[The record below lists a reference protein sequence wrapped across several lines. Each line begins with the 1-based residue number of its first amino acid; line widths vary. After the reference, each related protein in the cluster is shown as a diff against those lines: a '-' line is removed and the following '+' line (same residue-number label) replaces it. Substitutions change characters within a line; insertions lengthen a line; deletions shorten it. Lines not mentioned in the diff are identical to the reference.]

1 MRYLNRIIFI
11 NSATIRYSEV
21 RLDGNVH
28 FIGTQG
34 VGKSTIL
41 RSILFFYNAD
51 TQKLG
56 IPVEK
61 KGYTDYYFPYSD
73 SYIIYEVVRETG
85 NFCVLSF
92 KSMNRICYRF
102 IDSAYRQEL
111 FIDADGAAYDATEK
125 IRASLDRHKVNYSSI
140 INTYD
145 EYRNILYGNA
155 QGKKDFRKYALMES
169 KQYQNIPRTIQNVLL
184 NSKLEAEFIKQTII
198 SSLNEEEAGIDLT
211 RYKAHLGNFETQL
224 KDIEAFQ
231 RPETAKL
238 AEGIAELCVEMDF
251 AERKMADNSKE
262 LFVAHERA
270 TKELP
275 LLQTRL
281 REAEESKLVLVQ
293 RKEDAESKSQ
303 QKRSKL
309 EAELAI
315 YKSDLL
321 KAKKKEEE
329 YALKNIEQL
338 IARVGRQP
346 ELKARKRSLNEE
358 QKILTTHYQEVT
370 TQYDAL
376 IRTVENQFA
385 SFLNEKEKQKLELE
399 NEFNTSR
406 EEVRG
411 AYLEQTEQFRTLQEQ
426 EQNTLLESR
435 NKIQAELSELGYR
448 ARQWRGEQLYSSEM
462 AALRSQLLVRTADS
476 QKLTNGIAH
485 ARQSIESFTRQWET
499 EKQGKEQ
506 STLLRQNTLKEKAEA
521 LRKEAERIGL
531 YLENSKNSF
540 YGWLNN
546 NVQEWE
552 EGIGKVCDE
561 SVLHQNDLA
570 PQRVADDSTASFFG
584 VSIDLS
590 RIDKQTKTI
599 EDYLAEKQRLEM
611 QIAECAA
618 QVASLTDAL
627 EADKEKLKKK
637 YQPQIKEQKEQIRQ
651 WSYELEQ
658 TQRSRQSDE
667 LQLADWQKK
676 AKVEQEE
683 RLALLCQ
690 QTDECMTRL
699 ATATNELALFNTRKE
714 KELAT
719 RKAEMEKKIKLLI
732 RQKEARQQLLTA
744 EAEAQRQAANQQK
757 ALYEQEKQNRLKEQ
771 GADTD
776 RLQTIAGELA
786 VLVAEL
792 AFIDENRDT
801 LTEYKKDKRDL
812 LDKVPDMKARKKLL
826 EERLEQESER
836 FAHEQKALTEKLDDA
851 YAHIRTQE
859 ETIRINRENCTV
871 YDNISSLEWYAQV
884 RSYLTAEACTRVKTD
899 RSCQELNDEITR
911 TFMNLL
917 RKAAQLRKE
926 INEFTGNFST
936 TNIFAFRT
944 QFTDDK
950 EYRHFANELR
960 DFMEEHRI
968 EEFTKRVN
976 DRHSD
981 IFRQISCD
989 TTDLTSRE
997 GAIQTVVKKIND
1009 DFVARNFVGI
1019 IQRIEMRVDD
1029 SSNKIVQVLRLIKKF
1044 NDENSHDLGGVNLF
1058 SSGNE
1063 DRIKSQAVNLL
1074 RELIREM
1081 AAYRKDVITLS
1092 DSFEL
1097 KFRVEENQNDT
1108 GFVERLSNVGS
1119 EGTDI
1124 LVKAMI
1130 NIMLL
1135 NVFKEGASRK
1145 FKDFKLHCVMDE
1157 IGKLHPSN
1165 IIGILKFAND
1175 RNILLINGSPTEQI
1189 ALAYK
1194 HIYKLEKD
1202 ARSFTHIKRIISQN

>member
-11 NSATIRYSEV
+11 NSATIRYAEV

-41 RSILFFYNAD
+41 RSILFFYNGD

-61 KGYTDYYFPYSD
+61 KGYTDYYFPFSD

-125 IRASLDRHKVNYSSI
+125 IRASLDRHRVNYSSI
-140 INTYD
+140 VNTYD
-145 EYRNILYGNA
+145 EYRNILYGDA

-238 AEGIAELCVEMDF
+238 AEGITQLCVEMDF
-251 AERKMADNSKE
+251 AKRKMADCSKE
-262 LFVAHERA
+262 LFVANEKA
-270 TKELP
+270 MKELAV
-275 LLQTRL
+275 LQVRL
-281 REAEESKLVLVQ
+281 REAEESKLSLVQ
-293 RKEDAESKSQ
+293 RKEAADSKSQ

-315 YKSDLL
+315 YKNDLL

-338 IARVGRQP
+338 IERAARQP
-346 ELKARKRSLNEE
+346 ELKVRKRSLEEE

-376 IRTVENQFA
+376 IRTLENQLA
-385 SFLNEKEKQKLELE
+385 GFLNEKEKQKLELE
-399 NEFNTSR
+399 NEFNIRR
-406 EEVRG
+406 EKVR
-411 AYLEQTEQFRTLQEQ
+411 AVYLEQAEQFRTLQEQ
-426 EQNTLLESR
+426 QQHSLLEAR
-435 NKIQAELSELGYR
+435 NKIQEELSELNYR
-448 ARQWRGEQLYSSEM
+448 IRQCIGEPLYSQEITT
-462 AALRSQLLVRTADS
+462 LRNQMLTRTADM
-476 QKLTNGIAH
+476 QKRTNDIAH
-485 ARQSIESFTRQWET
+485 SHQCIESLTRQWET

-506 STLLRQNTLKEKAEA
+506 STLFRQNGLKEKTET
-521 LRKEAERIGL
+521 LRKEAERIGI
-531 YLENSKNSF
+531 YIENSKNSF
-540 YGWLNN
+540 YGWLNE

-552 EGIGKVCDE
+552 ETIGRVCDE
-561 SVLHQNDLA
+561 SVLHQNDLV
-570 PQRVADDSTASFFG
+570 PQRAEGSAAALFG
-584 VSIDLS
+584 VTIDLS
-590 RIDKQTKTI
+590 RIDRQTKTA
-599 EDYLAEKQRLEM
+599 EEYLEEKQALEAQM
-611 QIAECAA
+611 ADCIT
-618 QVASLTDAL
+618 QVATLTDAF
-627 EADKEKLKKK
+627 EIDKEKLKKK
-637 YQPQIKEQKEQIRQ
+637 YQPQIKEQKERIRQ
-651 WSYELEQ
+651 WDYEQEQ
-658 TQRSRQSDE
+658 AQRSHQSDE

-676 AKVEQEE
+676 ARTEQEE
-683 RLALLCQ
+683 RLALLRG
-690 QTDECMTRL
+690 QTDECSIRL
-699 ATATNELALFNTRKE
+699 TAAGDELKSFSIRKE

-719 RKAEMEKKIKLLI
+719 RRAEMEKQIKQLI
-732 RQKEARQQLLTA
+732 REKDAKQQVFTDEAL
-744 EAEAQRQAANQQK
+744 AQRQSVNQQK
-757 ALYEQEKQNRLKEQ
+757 SAYEQEKRNRLKEQ

-776 RLQTIAGELA
+776 RLQEISKQLTVLASELS
-786 VLVAEL
+786 
-792 AFIDENRDT
+792 FIEESRDT

-812 LDKVPDMKARKKLL
+812 FDKVPELKARKKQL
-826 EERLEQESER
+826 EERLEQENER
-836 FAHEQKALTEKLDDA
+836 FVCELKSLTEKLAKA
-851 YAHIRTQE
+851 YERIRAQEESIRT
-859 ETIRINRENCTV
+859 NRENCAV
-871 YDNISSLEWYAQV
+871 YDNVASLDWYAQV
-884 RSYLTAEACTRVKTD
+884 RPYLTSEACLRVKTD
-899 RSCQELNDEITR
+899 KTCKVLNDEITR
-911 TFMNLL
+911 TFMTLI
-917 RKAAQLRKE
+917 RKATQLRKE
-926 INEFTGNFST
+926 INEFTGNFSAN
-936 TNIFAFRT
+936 NIFAFRT
-944 QFTDDK
+944 QFTDDSD
-950 EYRHFANELR
+950 YLHFANELR

-968 EEFTKRVN
+968 EEFVRRVN
-976 DRHSD
+976 NRHSD
-981 IFRQISCD
+981 IFRQISSD

-1029 SSNKIVQVLRLIKKF
+1029 SSNKIVQVLRQIKKF

-1063 DRIKSQAVNLL
+1063 DQVKARAVNLL

-1165 IIGILKFAND
+1165 IMGILKFAND

-1202 ARSFTHIKRIISQN
+1202 AKSFTHIKRIISQN

>member
-1 MRYLNRIIFI
+1 MRYLNKIIFI
-11 NSATIRYSEV
+11 NSATIRYAEV

-102 IDSAYRQEL
+102 IDSAYRQDL
-111 FIDADGAAYDATEK
+111 FIDADGAAYDATDK
-125 IRASLDRHKVNYSSI
+125 IRASLDRHRVNYSSI

-145 EYRNILYGNA
+145 EYRNILYGDA

-224 KDIEAFQ
+224 NDIEAFQ

-238 AEGIAELCVEMDF
+238 AEGIAQLCVEMDF
-251 AERKMADNSKE
+251 AKRKMTNDSKE
-262 LFVAHERA
+262 LFVAHEKA
-270 TKELP
+270 VKELAV
-275 LLQTRL
+275 LQLRL
-281 REAEESKLVLVQ
+281 REAEEHKLSLVQ
-293 RKEDAESKSQ
+293 RKEAAESKSQ

-315 YKSDLL
+315 YKNDLL

-329 YALKNIEQL
+329 YAQKNIEQL
-338 IARVGRQP
+338 IERAARQP
-346 ELKARKRSLNEE
+346 ELKVRKQSLQEE

-376 IRTVENQFA
+376 IRTIENQWVG
-385 SFLNEKEKQKLELE
+385 FLNEKEKQKLKLE
-399 NEFNTSR
+399 NELNIRR
-406 EEVRG
+406 EKVR
-411 AYLEQTEQFRTLQEQ
+411 AVYLEQAEQFRTLQEQ
-426 EQNTLLESR
+426 QQSSLVEAR
-435 NKIQAELSELGYR
+435 NKIQEELSELNYR
-448 ARQWRGEQLYSSEM
+448 TRQCAGEQLYSQEM
-462 AALRSQLLVRTADS
+462 AALRNQILTRTADR
-476 QKLTNGIAH
+476 QKRTHDIAH
-485 ARQSIESFTRQWET
+485 SRQCIESLTRQWET

-506 STLLRQNTLKEKAEA
+506 STLLRQSALKEKAEA
-521 LRKEAERIGL
+521 LRKEVERIGL
-531 YLENSKNSF
+531 YIENSKNSF
-540 YGWLNN
+540 YGWLNE

-552 EGIGKVCDE
+552 ETIGKVCDE
-561 SVLHQNDLA
+561 SVLHQNDLS
-570 PQRVADDSTASFFG
+570 PQRAAGSAASLFG
-584 VSIDLS
+584 VNIDLN
-590 RIDKQTKTI
+590 RIDKQAKTI
-599 EDYLAEKQRLEM
+599 EEYLEEKQALEA
-611 QIAECAA
+611 QTADCVA
-618 QVASLTDAL
+618 QVTALTDAS

-637 YQPQIKEQKEQIRQ
+637 YQPQIKEQKERIRQ
-651 WSYELEQ
+651 WNYEQEQ
-658 TQRSRQSDE
+658 AQRSHQSDE

-676 AKVEQEE
+676 AQTEQEE
-683 RLALLCQ
+683 RLALLRR
-690 QTDECMTRL
+690 QTDECTIRL
-699 ATATNELALFNTRKE
+699 TAASDELKSFNIRKE
-714 KELAT
+714 KELAS
-719 RKAEMEKKIKLLI
+719 RKAEMEKQIKKLI
-732 RQKEARQQLLTA
+732 REKDVKQQA
-744 EAEAQRQAANQQK
+744 IAVEVVAQRQSVDQQK
-757 ALYEQEKQNRLKEQ
+757 SAYEQEKHSRLKEQ

-776 RLQTIAGELA
+776 RLQEIAEQLA
-786 VLVAEL
+786 VLASEL
-792 AFIDENRDT
+792 SFIEESRDT

-812 LDKVPDMKARKKLL
+812 FDKVPELKVRKKQL
-826 EERLEQESER
+826 EERLEQENER
-836 FAHEQKALTEKLDDA
+836 FAHELKAFTEKLAKA
-851 YAHIRTQE
+851 YEQIRAQEESIRT
-859 ETIRINRENCTV
+859 NRENCTV
-871 YDNISSLEWYAQV
+871 YDNVTSLDWYAQV
-884 RSYLTAEACTRVKTD
+884 RSCFTLEACTRVKTE
-899 RSCQELNDEITR
+899 RTCKELNDEITR
-911 TFMNLL
+911 TFMNLI
-917 RKAAQLRKE
+917 RKATQLRKE
-926 INEFTGNFST
+926 INEFTGNFSAN
-936 TNIFAFRT
+936 NIFAFRT
-944 QFTDDK
+944 QFTDDDD
-950 EYRHFANELR
+950 YLHFANELR

-968 EEFTKRVN
+968 EEFVRRVN

-981 IFRQISCD
+981 IFRQISSD

-1029 SSNKIVQVLRLIKKF
+1029 SSNKIVQVLRQIKKF

-1063 DRIKSQAVNLL
+1063 DQVKARAVSLL
-1074 RELIREM
+1074 RDLIHEM
-1081 AAYRKDVITLS
+1081 AAYRKEVITLS

-1165 IIGILKFAND
+1165 IVGILKFAND

-1202 ARSFTHIKRIISQN
+1202 AKSFTQIKRILSQN

>member
-11 NSATIRYSEV
+11 NSATIRYAEV

-41 RSILFFYNAD
+41 RSVLFFYNAD

-61 KGYTDYYFPYSD
+61 KGYTDYYFPYAD

-125 IRASLDRHKVNYSSI
+125 IRASLDRYRVNYSSI

-145 EYRNILYGNA
+145 EYRNILYGDA

-238 AEGIAELCVEMDF
+238 AEGIAQLCVEMDF
-251 AERKMADNSKE
+251 AKRKMTDHSKE

-270 TKELP
+270 VKELSV
-275 LLQTRL
+275 LQVRL
-281 REAEESKLVLVQ
+281 REAEEAKLSLLQ
-293 RKEDAESKSQ
+293 RKEAADSKSQ

-309 EAELAI
+309 DAELAI
-315 YKSDLL
+315 YKNDLL

-329 YALKNIEQL
+329 YAQKNIEQL
-338 IARVGRQP
+338 IERAARQP
-346 ELKARKRSLNEE
+346 ELKVRKRSLQEE

-376 IRTVENQFA
+376 IRTVENQLA
-385 SFLNEKEKQKLELE
+385 GFLNEKEKQKLELE
-399 NEFNTSR
+399 NEFNIGR
-406 EEVRG
+406 EKVRA
-411 AYLEQTEQFRTLQEQ
+411 AYLEQVEQFRILQERQ
-426 EQNTLLESR
+426 QNSLLEVRS
-435 NKIQAELSELGYR
+435 KIQEELSELNYR
-448 ARQWRGEQLYSSEM
+448 IRQCAGEQLYSQEIT
-462 AALRSQLLVRTADS
+462 ALRNQLLTRTADV
-476 QKLTNGIAH
+476 QKRTNDIAH
-485 ARQSIESFTRQWET
+485 SHQCIESLTRQWEN

-506 STLLRQNTLKEKAEA
+506 STLFRQSALKEKNET
-521 LRKEAERIGL
+521 LRKEAERISL
-531 YLENSKNSF
+531 YIENSKNSF
-540 YGWLNN
+540 YGWLNE

-552 EGIGKVCDE
+552 ETIGKVCDE

-570 PQRVADDSTASFFG
+570 PQRVMGSTPSLFG
-584 VSIDLS
+584 VNIDLNQ
-590 RIDKQTKTI
+590 IDKQSKTI
-599 EDYLAEKQRLEM
+599 EEYLEEKQTLEI
-611 QIAECAA
+611 QVADCIA
-618 QVASLTDAL
+618 QVASLTDVL
-627 EADKEKLKKK
+627 EADKEKLKKR
-637 YQPQIKEQKEQIRQ
+637 YQPQIKEQKERIRQ
-651 WSYELEQ
+651 WSYEQEQ
-658 TQRSRQSDE
+658 AQRSHQSDE
-667 LQLADWQKK
+667 LQLSDWQKK
-676 AKVEQEE
+676 ARMEQEE
-683 RLALLCQ
+683 RLALLRRE
-690 QTDECMTRL
+690 TDECTLRL
-699 ATATNELALFNTRKE
+699 TTASDELKAFSIRKE

-719 RKAEMEKKIKLLI
+719 RKAEMEKLIKLLI
-732 RQKEARQQLLTA
+732 REKEGKQQALATEVATLRQLA
-744 EAEAQRQAANQQK
+744 DQQK
-757 ALYEQEKQNRLKEQ
+757 TAYDQEKRNRLKEQ
-771 GADTD
+771 GADID
-776 RLQTIAGELA
+776 RLQEISEQLA
-786 VLVAEL
+786 VLASEL
-792 AFIDENRDT
+792 SFIEESRDI

-812 LDKVPDMKARKKLL
+812 FDKVPEFKARKKQL
-826 EERLEQESER
+826 EERLEQENER
-836 FAHEQKALTEKLDDA
+836 FANELKALTEKLGKT
-851 YAHIRTQE
+851 YEQIRIQE
-859 ETIRINRENCTV
+859 EDIRANRENCAV
-871 YDNISSLEWYAQV
+871 YDNITFLDWYAQV
-884 RSYLTAEACTRVKTD
+884 RSCFTPEACTRVKTD
-899 RSCQELNDEITR
+899 KTCKELNEEITR
-911 TFMNLL
+911 TFMNLI
-917 RKAAQLRKE
+917 RKATQLRKE
-926 INEFTGNFST
+926 INEFTGNFSAN
-936 TNIFAFRT
+936 NIFAFRT
-944 QFTDDK
+944 QFPDDSD
-950 EYRHFANELR
+950 YLHFANELR

-968 EEFTKRVN
+968 EVFVKRVN

-981 IFRQISCD
+981 IFRQISSD

-1029 SSNKIVQVLRLIKKF
+1029 SSNKIVQVLRQIKKF

-1063 DRIKSQAVNLL
+1063 DRVKARAVNLL

-1165 IIGILKFAND
+1165 MMGILKFAND

-1202 ARSFTHIKRIISQN
+1202 AKSFTHIKRIISQN